1 MDPIIQALTEQLTC
15 YRRLAKLADIQHQH
29 VQNSATDQLLDVL
42 ARRQEVLDQI
52 GALEQLIRPAK
63 RLWGDYLTTLVPGE
77 RETAE
82 RLLGETRA
90 LLEQI
95 TTADRND
102 AIVLQQRKITL
113 SRQIHKAT
121 AARTINRNYA
131 AAAYG
136 TPAAQMDIISR

>member
-1 MDPIIQALTEQLTC
+1 MDPIIQALTEQLAC

-52 GALEQLIRPAK
+52 SALEQQIRPAK
-63 RLWGDYLTTLVPGE
+63 RLWGDYLNTLDVAG
-77 RETAE
+77 RQTAE
-82 RLLGETRA
+82 KLLAETRA

-95 TTADRND
+95 TNADRND

-113 SRQIHKAT
+113 GRQIHKAT
-121 AARTINRNYA
+121 AARTINKNYA

-136 TPAAQMDIISR
+136 ARAPQMDIISR

>member
-1 MDPIIQALTEQLTC
+1 MDPIIQALTDQLSC
-15 YRRLAKLADIQHQH
+15 YRRLSKLAAIQHEH
-29 VQNSATDQLLDVL
+29 VQNNATDQLLDVL

-52 GALEQLIRPAK
+52 AALEQQIRPAK
-63 RLWGDYLTTLVPGE
+63 RLWGDYLNTLQAPE

-82 RLLGETRA
+82 RLLAETRA

-102 AIVLQQRKITL
+102 SIVLQQRKITL
-113 SRQIHKAT
+113 GRQIHKAT
-121 AARTINRNYA
+121 AARTINRQYA

-136 TPAAQMDIISR
+136 PRTSQMDIVSR